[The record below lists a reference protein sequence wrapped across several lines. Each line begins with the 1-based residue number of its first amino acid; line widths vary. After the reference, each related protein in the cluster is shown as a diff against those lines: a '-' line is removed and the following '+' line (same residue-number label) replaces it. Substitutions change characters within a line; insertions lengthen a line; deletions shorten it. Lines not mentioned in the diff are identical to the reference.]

1 MTKFFQQMQF
11 LKEKKM
17 LSVIIDTLP
26 VLALSYTAQLLFK
39 QGVNSIG
46 GLSLGKLAADPLG
59 FILKILLTWQID
71 LGFVLAGLGAIMYL
85 IALSKNDFTVVF
97 PILSAVGFIVLPVIA
112 FIFLKE
118 NITTMRVVGTLVITV
133 GMLIIAGSR

>member
-1 MTKFFQQMQF
+1 MSKFFQQTQF

-59 FILKILLTWQID
+59 FILKILMTWQID

>member
-1 MTKFFQQMQF
+1 MSKFFQQMQF

-59 FILKILLTWQID
+59 FILKILMTWQID